1 MFAVFKI
8 LTGDRGA
15 HSVAKKMWRYT
26 PDDNASDDVDSSVES
41 VDSSVESV
49 ESSVESVDSN
59 SNVKVDDVM
68 TPVVGSGD
76 VIVQEKQNHSK
87 GIEYQVTR

>member
-26 PDDNASDDVDSSVES
+26 PDDDVDSSVES

-68 TPVVGSGD
+68 TPAVGSGD